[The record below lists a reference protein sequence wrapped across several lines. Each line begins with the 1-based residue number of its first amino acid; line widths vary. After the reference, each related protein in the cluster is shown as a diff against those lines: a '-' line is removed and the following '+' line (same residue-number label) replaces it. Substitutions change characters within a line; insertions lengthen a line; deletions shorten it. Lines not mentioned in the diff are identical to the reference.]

1 MHKWFFIG
9 ITGAEGYYGLGIIHE
24 GAIIKAGKIFWG
36 YEGVQG
42 ESAIVEINRGTA
54 HMKERRGYTERR
66 QHERANVLNLVVG
79 ILNADS
85 PESIGSIADISM
97 GGVRFTNNELRMA
110 PDNRFIS
117 SIDLIADDYYLINLP
132 CRYAW
137 NVKLE
142 TGSDSKLTG
151 LHQSGIQFGRLT
163 PNQTFLLRSLINHC
177 SSLGVRGIAA
187 KVHMT

>member
-1 MHKWFFIG
+1 
-9 ITGAEGYYGLGIIHE
+9 
-24 GAIIKAGKIFWG
+24 
-36 YEGVQG
+36 
-42 ESAIVEINRGTA
+42 
-54 HMKERRGYTERR
+54 MKEQRGFTERR

>member
-1 MHKWFFIG
+1 
-9 ITGAEGYYGLGIIHE
+9 
-24 GAIIKAGKIFWG
+24 
-36 YEGVQG
+36 
-42 ESAIVEINRGTA
+42 
-54 HMKERRGYTERR
+54 MKEQRGFTERR

-177 SSLGVRGIAA
+177 SSLGV
-187 KVHMT
+187 